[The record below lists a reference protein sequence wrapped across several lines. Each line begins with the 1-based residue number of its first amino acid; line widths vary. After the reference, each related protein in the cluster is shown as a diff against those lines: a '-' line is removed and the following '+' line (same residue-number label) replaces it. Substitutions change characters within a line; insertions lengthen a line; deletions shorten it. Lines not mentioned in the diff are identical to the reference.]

1 MAHYSRT
8 KNSILNFTSS
18 IGGQLITVVMQF
30 VVRTVF
36 IHTLGKSY
44 LGING
49 LFSNILSMLS
59 LAEMGVGSAIIFKL
73 YEPIA
78 HKNEKRI
85 NMLMQFYKVVYR
97 YIGIA
102 VAVIGIC
109 LIPFLPYLINDYEKL
124 AALNISAVFVFLIY
138 LFDSVSSYLF
148 FAYRSAIVKADQ
160 KEYLINVI
168 SYVFTVGSSV
178 LQIICLLLFKNF
190 ELYVVIRVIKTI
202 GQNLTIALI
211 VNRHYPFLKEKPEER
226 ITSDEAKG
234 IFKDC
239 GALFIYKF
247 NAVVLKSTDNIVL
260 SAFLGLDSV
269 ALYSNYFIFYTT
281 IRNLFIKVFNSVG
294 HSIGNLHTV
303 HNIKQEYKIFETT
316 MLISAILGGTAFV
329 GVFVVA
335 DEFILKWIGTDWLLK
350 QPFAFLLGLELFT
363 AAYKAA
369 LSKYRTSYGLFR
381 QGWARPLAGIF
392 INLGVSIALVKPLGI
407 SGVIIGTISSDWL
420 TFAWYDPLILHRIG
434 FEKAYPVSR
443 YYLKFVK
450 YTVTTIAVG
459 LLDYFICS
467 HFLTSMGW
475 LSVIVHAVI
484 CGITTPAALM
494 LVSVKTQEAEY
505 IWKFIFK
512 QLKAVKRKIV
522 R

>member
-1 MAHYSRT
+1 M
-8 KNSILNFTSS
+8 
-18 IGGQLITVVMQF
+18 
-30 VVRTVF
+30 
-36 IHTLGKSY
+36 
-44 LGING
+44 
-49 LFSNILSMLS
+49 
-59 LAEMGVGSAIIFKL
+59 
-73 YEPIA
+73 
-78 HKNEKRI
+78 
-85 NMLMQFYKVVYR
+85 
-97 YIGIA
+97 
-102 VAVIGIC
+102 
-109 LIPFLPYLINDYEKL
+109 
-124 AALNISAVFVFLIY
+124 
-138 LFDSVSSYLF
+138 
-148 FAYRSAIVKADQ
+148 
-160 KEYLINVI
+160 
-168 SYVFTVGSSV
+168 
-178 LQIICLLLFKNF
+178 
-190 ELYVVIRVIKTI
+190 
-202 GQNLTIALI
+202 
-211 VNRHYPFLKEKPEER
+211 
-226 ITSDEAKG
+226 
-234 IFKDC
+234 
-239 GALFIYKF
+239 
-247 NAVVLKSTDNIVL
+247 
-260 SAFLGLDSV
+260 
-269 ALYSNYFIFYTT
+269 
-281 IRNLFIKVFNSVG
+281 
-294 HSIGNLHTV
+294 
-303 HNIKQEYKIFETT
+303 
-316 MLISAILGGTAFV
+316 
-329 GVFVVA
+329 A